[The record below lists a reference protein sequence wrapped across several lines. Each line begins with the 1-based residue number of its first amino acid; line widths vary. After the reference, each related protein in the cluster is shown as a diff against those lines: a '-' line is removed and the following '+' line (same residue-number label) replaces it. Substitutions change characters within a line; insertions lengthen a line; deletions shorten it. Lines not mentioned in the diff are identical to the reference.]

1 MSRVAAVNERYRAT
15 TAVARDGVSLFVVAD
30 ENGAALNAAIRATAR
45 MAAED
50 GSDLWEHVLGAA
62 KSLRWRLAFRPQP
75 LDFNPSVTAAA
86 QAVAVQAD
94 AIRPTLGDDGV
105 ALLEALTGAAERVA
119 AEDPPVGDYLRES
132 VLEVGPGACLVVA
145 DGTLSR
151 GEIGSWLGPLGF
163 RVLSTGMLADA
174 TLIADIAY
182 VVGPPRLMRTS
193 LITAP
198 PTPEV
203 SFFVPSWFG
212 DRSLPTTAIADY
224 ARGAI
229 RPRVRVFELGT
240 LKPNADEVASE
251 PEPIEDFAPPPVW
264 GSQGS
269 AHREPG
275 VDEVVVRKVL
285 LSGGYAIWMDDGE
298 RIRTLDPS
306 QPAGERVAYTDV
318 AAVESGTYLVL
329 RLGVTERAVL
339 YEATLASM
347 GARRAVVE
355 SSQDRWKQALLGR
368 LRSAG
373 RPFVESAIRRLGV
386 RAAEQAEAWTQPTL
400 ARPQLDSDFKLLLQ
414 WLEIAEE
421 PAFSNATEFRRAR
434 YRAAAHMR
442 EQLELAMASAD
453 IEALRAGG
461 YVKVD
466 GAGFADIIA
475 TRVLAISPHTNV
487 VPRHDAREP
496 FLDGG
501 GRWLE

>member
-1 MSRVAAVNERYRAT
+1 MAAVNERYRAT

-30 ENGAALNAAIRATAR
+30 ENGATLNAVIRAVTR

-62 KSLRWRLAFRPQP
+62 KSLRWQLAFRPQP
-75 LDFNPSVTAAA
+75 LEFNPSVTTAAH
-86 QAVAVQAD
+86 AVVAQAD
-94 AIRPTLGDDGV
+94 AIRAALSDDGT
-105 ALLEALTGAAERVA
+105 ALLDALTEAAERVA
-119 AEDPPVGDYLRES
+119 AEDPPIGAHLRES
-132 VLEVGPGACLVVA
+132 VLEVGSAACFVVA

-151 GEIGSWLGPLGF
+151 REIGSWLGPLGF
-163 RVLSTGMLADA
+163 RVLSPGMLADA

-182 VVGPPRLMRTS
+182 VVGPPRLMQTS
-193 LITAP
+193 LATAP

-224 ARGAI
+224 AQGAI

-240 LKPNADEVASE
+240 LKQNADDVPSE

-269 AHREPG
+269 AEREPG

-306 QPAGERVAYTDV
+306 QSAGERVTYTDV
-318 AAVESGTYLVL
+318 AAVKPGTYLVL
-329 RLGVTERAVL
+329 RLGVTERTVL

-347 GARRAVVE
+347 GVRRGVVE

-368 LRSAG
+368 LRSTG
-373 RPFVESAIRRLGV
+373 RPHVESAIRRLGV
-386 RAAEQAEAWTQPTL
+386 KAAEQAEAWTQPTL

-414 WLEIAEE
+414 WLGIAEE
-421 PAFSNATEFRRAR
+421 PVFSNATSFRRAR
-434 YRAAAHMR
+434 FRAATHMR
-442 EQLELAMASAD
+442 EQLELAMASGD
-453 IEALRAGG
+453 IEALRVEGH
-461 YVKVD
+461 VKVD

-487 VPRHDAREP
+487 VPRRDAREP

>member
-1 MSRVAAVNERYRAT
+1 MSRVAAVNERYCAT

-30 ENGAALNAAIRATAR
+30 ENGAALNAAVRAVAR
-45 MAAED
+45 MAEED

-75 LDFNPSVTAAA
+75 LEFNPSVTTAAR
-86 QAVAVQAD
+86 AVVAQAD
-94 AIRPTLGDDGV
+94 AIRPALGDDGT
-105 ALLEALTGAAERVA
+105 ALLNALTEAAERIA
-119 AEDPPVGDYLRES
+119 TEDPPVGAYLRES
-132 VLEVGPGACLVVA
+132 VLEVGPAACLVVA

-151 GEIGSWLGPLGF
+151 AEIGSWLGPLGF
-163 RVLSTGMLADA
+163 RVVSPGMLADA

-193 LITAP
+193 LVTAP

-212 DRSLPTTAIADY
+212 DRSLPATAIADY
-224 ARGAI
+224 AQGAI

-240 LKPNADEVASE
+240 LNPTVDEVPSE
-251 PEPIEDFAPPPVW
+251 REPIEDFAPPPVW
-264 GSQGS
+264 GSQVS

-306 QPAGERVAYTDV
+306 QPAGERVTYTDV
-318 AAVESGTYLVL
+318 AAVEPGTYLVL

-347 GARRAVVE
+347 GVRRAVVE
-355 SSQDRWKQALLGR
+355 SSQERWKQALLGR

-373 RPFVESAIRRLGV
+373 RSHVESTIRRLGV
-386 RAAEQAEAWTQPTL
+386 RAAEQAEAWTRPTV

-414 WLEIAEE
+414 WLEVPDE

-434 YRAAAHMR
+434 FRAASRMR
-442 EQLELAMASAD
+442 EQLELAVASAD

-461 YVKVD
+461 HVKLD

-475 TRVLAISPHTNV
+475 TRVLAISSHTNV

>member
-15 TAVARDGVSLFVVAD
+15 AAVARDGVSLFVVAD
-30 ENGAALNAAIRATAR
+30 ENGATLNAAIGAVAR

-62 KSLRWRLAFRPQP
+62 KSLRWHLAFRPQP
-75 LDFNPSVTAAA
+75 LEFNPSVTTAAH
-86 QAVAVQAD
+86 AVVAQAD
-94 AIRPTLGDDGV
+94 AIRPALGDDGT
-105 ALLEALTGAAERVA
+105 ALLDALTEAAERVA
-119 AEDPPVGDYLRES
+119 AEDPPIGPYLLES
-132 VLEVGPGACLVVA
+132 VVEVGPAACLVVA

-151 GEIGSWLGPLGF
+151 GQIASWLGPLGF
-163 RVLSTGMLADA
+163 RVLSPGMLADA
-174 TLIADIAY
+174 TSIADVAY

-193 LITAP
+193 LATAP

-224 ARGAI
+224 AQGAI
-229 RPRVRVFELGT
+229 RPRVRVFELGK
-240 LKPNADEVASE
+240 LKPNADEVAPE
-251 PEPIEDFAPPPVW
+251 PEPIEDFAPAPVW
-264 GSQGS
+264 KSQSS
-269 AHREPG
+269 AHRVPG

-306 QPAGERVAYTDV
+306 QPTGERVTYTDV
-318 AAVESGTYLVL
+318 AAVEPGTYLVL
-329 RLGVTERAVL
+329 RLGVTERTVL
-339 YEATLASM
+339 YEATMASM
-347 GARRAVVE
+347 GVLRAVVE

-373 RPFVESAIRRLGV
+373 RPHVESAIRRLGV
-386 RAAEQAEAWTQPTL
+386 KAAEQAEAWTQPTL

-421 PAFSNATEFRRAR
+421 PTLSNATKFRRAR
-434 YRAAAHMR
+434 FRAASHMR

-453 IEALRAGG
+453 IEALRVEGH
-461 YVKVD
+461 VKVH

>member
-30 ENGAALNAAIRATAR
+30 ENGARLNAAVRAVVR
-45 MAAED
+45 MAADD

-75 LDFNPSVTAAA
+75 LEFNPSVKAAA
-86 QAVAVQAD
+86 SAVIAQAD
-94 AIRPTLGDDGV
+94 AIRPALGDDGI
-105 ALLEALTGAAERVA
+105 ALLDVLTEAAERVA
-119 AEDPPVGDYLRES
+119 VEDPPVGAYLLES
-132 VLEVGPGACLVVA
+132 VLEVGPMACLVVA

-163 RVLSTGMLADA
+163 RVLSPGMLADA
-174 TLIADIAY
+174 NLVADIAY

-212 DRSLPTTAIADY
+212 DRSLPTTVIADY
-224 ARGAI
+224 AQGAI

-240 LKPNADEVASE
+240 IKPIADEVPSE

-306 QPAGERVAYTDV
+306 QPAGERVTYTDV
-318 AAVESGTYLVL
+318 AAVEPGTYLVL

-347 GARRAVVE
+347 GVRRAVVE
-355 SSQDRWKQALLGR
+355 SSQNRWKQALLGR

-373 RPFVESAIRRLGV
+373 RPHVESALRRLGV

-414 WLEIAEE
+414 WLEVTEE
-421 PAFSNATEFRRAR
+421 PAFSNAAEFRRAR
-434 YRAAAHMR
+434 FRTASHMR

-461 YVKVD
+461 HVKVD

-496 FLDGG
+496 FPDGG

>member
-1 MSRVAAVNERYRAT
+1 MAAVNERYRAT
-15 TAVARDGVSLFVVAD
+15 TAVASDGVSLFVVAD
-30 ENGAALNAAIRATAR
+30 ENGAALNAAVRAVAR
-45 MAAED
+45 MGAED
-50 GSDLWEHVLGAA
+50 GSDLWEDVLGAA
-62 KSLRWRLAFRPQP
+62 KSLRWQLAFRPQP
-75 LDFNPSVTAAA
+75 LEFNPSVTTAAHAVAA
-86 QAVAVQAD
+86 QAD
-94 AIRPTLGDDGV
+94 ALRPALGDDGA
-105 ALLEALTGAAERVA
+105 ALLDALTEAAERVA
-119 AEDPPVGDYLRES
+119 AEDPPVGAYLLES
-132 VLEVGPGACLVVA
+132 VLEVGPTACMVVA
-145 DGTLSR
+145 DGTHSR

-163 RVLSTGMLADA
+163 RVLSPGMLADA

-193 LITAP
+193 LVTAP
-198 PTPEV
+198 PSPEV

-212 DRSLPTTAIADY
+212 DRSLPETVIADY
-224 ARGAI
+224 AQGAI

-240 LKPNADEVASE
+240 LKPTADEVPAE

-264 GSQGS
+264 GSQVS
-269 AHREPG
+269 AHREPS

-306 QPAGERVAYTDV
+306 QPAGERVSYADV
-318 AAVESGTYLVL
+318 AAVEPGTYLVL

-347 GARRAVVE
+347 GVRRRAVVE
-355 SSQDRWKQALLGR
+355 SSQERWKQALLGR

-373 RPFVESAIRRLGV
+373 RPHVESAIRRLGV
-386 RAAEQAEAWTQPTL
+386 RAAEQAEAWTRPTL

-414 WLEIAEE
+414 WLELAEE

-434 YRAAAHMR
+434 FRAASRMR

-453 IEALRAGG
+453 IEELRARGH
-461 YVKVD
+461 VKVD

-487 VPRHDAREP
+487 IPRHDAREP